1 MKLKVDQSNGT
12 LCVCVDAAG
21 CCVRF
26 VGDHKREMGCSN
38 AAKLAVDARD
48 EPVCLAVPTLPP
60 SSS

>member
-26 VGDHKREMGCSN
+26 VGDHKREMGLLERSE
-38 AAKLAVDARD
+38 AR
-48 EPVCLAVPTLPP
+48 
-60 SSS
+60 S